1 MPLVAF
7 DLDGTL
13 VDQAAAA
20 RLWAQEFARD
30 VGLSSEQ
37 AHHLGAALVARRPK
51 GEVFAELVA
60 AWSLPMSGD
69 EVWGG
74 YRARMP
80 ELVGCSDPD
89 LAALRGLREAGWT
102 LGVVTNGMVDNQE
115 GKIRR
120 TGLAGLI
127 DGWVISE
134 EVGVRKPD
142 RAIFEALAARLGCP
156 LEGWM
161 VGDSLEMDV
170 AGGHGAGLNTVWITS
185 DASDA
190 ASPIQATLT
199 APTVAAAAEA
209 IAAAQPH

>member
-20 RLWAQEFARD
+20 RLWAQEFARA
-30 VGLSSEQ
+30 VSLTSEQ
-37 AHHLGAALVARRPK
+37 VGHLSAALVARRPK
-51 GEVFAELVA
+51 GEVFAEVVA
-60 AWSLPMSGD
+60 AWSLPMSGE
-69 EVWGG
+69 EVWAE

-80 ELVGCSDPD
+80 ELVTCSEPD
-89 LAALRGLREAGWT
+89 LAALRGLRQAGWT

-120 TGLAGLI
+120 TGLADLV

-134 EVGVRKPD
+134 EIGVRKPD

-161 VGDSLEMDV
+161 VGDSLDMDV
-170 AGGHGAGLNTVWITS
+170 AGGSAAGLNTVWVTS
-185 DASDA
+185 DVSSA
-190 ASPIQATLT
+190 ASPIQPTMN
-199 APTVAAAAEA
+199 APTVAEAVEA
-209 IAAAQPH
+209 IAAAETL

>member
-13 VDQAAAA
+13 VDQTAAA
-20 RLWAQEFARD
+20 RLWAQEFARG
-30 VGLSSEQ
+30 VGLTAEQ
-37 AHHLGAALVARRPK
+37 AAHLAAALVARRPK
-51 GEVFAELVA
+51 GAVFAEVVA
-60 AWSLPMSGD
+60 AWSLPMSGE
-69 EVWGG
+69 EVWAE

-80 ELVGCSDPD
+80 ELVTCSEPD
-89 LAALRGLREAGWT
+89 LAALRGLRQTGWT

-120 TGLAGLI
+120 TGLADLV

-134 EVGVRKPD
+134 EIGVRKPD

-161 VGDSLEMDV
+161 VGDSLDMDV
-170 AGGHGAGLNTVWITS
+170 AGGSSAGLNTVWITS
-185 DASDA
+185 DVPNAS
-190 ASPIQATLT
+190 SLIQATMT
-199 APTVAAAAEA
+199 APTVAEAAKA
-209 IAAAQPH
+209 IAAA